1 MYVTNRVDPH
11 SGRCAVKQ
19 SQSQRCSRLRSALA
33 MAFASKQIS
42 SLPPRRLRPWHR
54 IVTVVI
60 TCQASTLCDRL
71 RVQIQIQIATLIQV
85 ALVLRMMPRKDYA
98 PRRLPSGPVYTYC
111 IRALMHGSGRTLLP
125 PPSTSWYSTSTMTG
139 VATIRRRVSR
149 RAGMAAY
156 QTYELNHCTVK
167 IRMMCSVKISECI
180 I

>member
-98 PRRLPSGPVYTYC
+98 PRRLPSGPVYTYL
-111 IRALMHGSGRTLLP
+111 RACC
-125 PPSTSWYSTSTMTG
+125 
-139 VATIRRRVSR
+139 VATVTTVLELLCMAVDVRCSLL
-149 RAGMAAY
+149 RAHRGIV
-156 QTYELNHCTVK
+156 LVP
-167 IRMMCSVKISECI
+167 
-180 I
+180 